1 MSKANK
7 ESAGNSAAKAHS
19 KSDTSV
25 ADQATLKALEAQ
37 WLQAWPQAIADW
49 SNYVQL
55 KEPIWCYTR
64 QQEKRESLLGS
75 FAMIRLKD
83 HSVVISLAQV
93 AEKGLQR
100 FATEI
105 LAHEIGHHVYC
116 PADLTDNV
124 RLIARIRRGL
134 PGCESFAPMVA
145 NLYADLFINDRL
157 QRQRG
162 RDMAG
167 VYQVLKPKEDS
178 GKLWQLYM
186 RTYELLWSLPPT
198 TLTHHTCSA
207 RLNQDALLA
216 SRLIRVYSRDWLAGA
231 GRFACLLLPY
241 VTEEGE
247 ACSQCF
253 KGWFDTTQAGA
264 DAIPDGLAEIEQ
276 DEIDGAIHPAEDPVL
291 SGLDPIDIGEV
302 SGKGFGRVPGQ
313 LSGRKT
319 LKSFRDP
326 FEYTEILKAAGVN
339 LDPREVAI
347 RYYRERAK
355 PYLIPFPARTQKPAS
370 DTIPEGLG
378 LWEIGDDLS
387 RVDWMNT
394 LISSP
399 EVIPGVTTKERLFGE
414 APGNEPQRV
423 PLNLYLGVD
432 CSGSMG
438 DPAYQLSYPVL
449 AGTVIALSALR
460 AGAKVK
466 VVLSGEPGRSIST
479 EGFIR
484 NSAEILKT
492 LLNYLG
498 TGYSFGIHRLA
509 ETFSPEINTE
519 RPTHIL
525 IVSDYD
531 MFAMLDEKG
540 NDRLGWDVARQA
552 IGLCGGGA
560 TYVLQLPGYEG
571 NVKNQYSEKI
581 QRMKTDGW
589 NVHLV
594 NSMEELLDFSK
605 KFSQLQYQLDKK
617 DHRGQYAG

>member
-1 MSKANK
+1 MSKV
-7 ESAGNSAAKAHS
+7 KADS
-19 KSDTSV
+19 LT
-25 ADQATLKALEAQ
+25 QLEELKAE
-37 WLQAWPQAIADW
+37 WLLAWPQAIADW

-55 KEPIWCYTR
+55 REPAWCFTK
-64 QQEKRESLLGS
+64 QQEVRESLSGS

-83 HSVVISLAQV
+83 HTVVISLIQV
-93 AEKGLQR
+93 VEKGLEK
-100 FATEI
+100 FAAEI

-124 RLIARIRRGL
+124 RLLARIRRGL

-167 VYQVLKPKEDS
+167 VYKVLKPKEKS
-178 GKLWQLYM
+178 GNLWKLYM
-186 RTYELLWSLPPT
+186 RTYELLWSLPPE
-198 TLTHHTCSA
+198 TLTDGVCGA

-216 SRLIRVYSRDWLAGA
+216 SRLIRVYSRDWLSGA

-241 VTEEGE
+241 VSEEGE
-247 ACSQCF
+247 ACTNCF
-253 KGWFDTTQAGA
+253 KGWCDTTQAGA
-264 DAIPDGLAEIEQ
+264 GAIPDGLAEIEE

-291 SGLDPIDIGEV
+291 SGLDPIRIGEV
-302 SGKGFGRVPGQ
+302 SGAGYGRVPGHM
-313 LSGRKT
+313 SGRKS

-326 FEYTEILKAAGVN
+326 FEYTELLKAAGVN

-355 PYLIPFPARTQKPAS
+355 PYLVPFPARTEKPAT
-370 DTIPEGLG
+370 DAIPEGLG
-378 LWEIGDDLS
+378 LWDIGDDIS

-394 LISSP
+394 LIASP
-399 EVIPGVTTKERLFGE
+399 DVIPGVTTKERLFGD
-414 APGNEPQRV
+414 APGNEPEKT

-484 NSAEILKT
+484 NSADILKT

-509 ETFSPEINTE
+509 ETFSPEIKID

-540 NDRLGWDVARQA
+540 NNRLGWDVAKESVQH
-552 IGLCGGGA
+552 CGGGA
-560 TYVLQLPGYEG
+560 TYVLQLPGYNG
-571 NVKNQYSEKI
+571 DVKNEYSTKI
-581 QRMKTDGW
+581 ERMKLDGW

-594 NSMEELLDFSK
+594 NSMEELLTFSK
-605 KFSQLQYQLDKK
+605 QFSQLQYQLDKQER
-617 DHRGQYAG
+617 RGQHAS